1 MMESK
6 ILKSHSNKYQIHVAR
21 SYDYKL
27 VSVGDN
33 FSKLFKSYIAEDVV
47 YNFINSMIEESK
59 CYTDITKKIFY
70 KKPVMTKQD
79 DEDFESSTK
88 CWIFDN
94 DYADNDVK
102 IRDFCHIT

>member
-1 MMESK
+1 MVPEDDGSK

-21 SYDYKL
+21 NYDYKL

-59 CYTDITKKIFY
+59 CYTDITKKYF
-70 KKPVMTKQD
+70 TR
-79 DEDFESSTK
+79 
-88 CWIFDN
+88 N
-94 DYADNDVK
+94 L
-102 IRDFCHIT
+102 

>member
-21 SYDYKL
+21 NYDYKL

-59 CYTDITKKIFY
+59 TKKYFTRNLWWLNKMMRILKALLNVGFFI
-70 KKPVMTKQD
+70 MIMLTMML
-79 DEDFESSTK
+79 
-88 CWIFDN
+88 
-94 DYADNDVK
+94 
-102 IRDFCHIT
+102 R